1 MAKIIEGKYRLI
13 RDYTSIE
20 GALYTN
26 EVVNVYD
33 NNTRPGHIRA
43 KDSMGRVWFIPK
55 KYLKKIWCFLNL
67 HYIYIWKN

>member
-1 MAKIIEGKYRLI
+1 MAKIVEGKYKLI

-33 NNTRPGHIRA
+33 NNTRTGHFRA
-43 KDSMGRVWFIPK
+43 KDSMGRVWFIPQ
-55 KYLKKIWCFLNL
+55 KYLRKI
-67 HYIYIWKN
+67 

>member
-1 MAKIIEGKYRLI
+1 MAKIVKGKYKLI
-13 RDYTSIE
+13 RDYTSVE

-33 NNTRPGHIRA
+33 NNTRTGHFRA

-55 KYLKKIWCFLNL
+55 KYLKKI
-67 HYIYIWKN
+67 

>member
-1 MAKIIEGKYRLI
+1 MTKIVEGKYKLI

-33 NNTRPGHIRA
+33 NNTRTGHFRA

-55 KYLKKIWCFLNL
+55 KYLKKI
-67 HYIYIWKN
+67 

>member
-1 MAKIIEGKYRLI
+1 MAKIVEGKYKLI

-33 NNTRPGHIRA
+33 NNTRIDHFRA

-55 KYLKKIWCFLNL
+55 KYLKKI
-67 HYIYIWKN
+67 

>member
-1 MAKIIEGKYRLI
+1 MAKIVEGKYRLI
-13 RDYTSIE
+13 KDYASIE

-33 NNTRPGHIRA
+33 NNTRAGHFRA

-55 KYLKKIWCFLNL
+55 KYLKKI
-67 HYIYIWKN
+67 

>member
-1 MAKIIEGKYRLI
+1 MGKLIEGKYKVI
-13 RDYTSIE
+13 QDYTSIE

-26 EVVNVYD
+26 EVVKVYD

-55 KYLKKIWCFLNL
+55 KYLKKI
-67 HYIYIWKN
+67 

>member
-20 GALYTN
+20 AALYTN

-55 KYLKKIWCFLNL
+55 KYLKKI
-67 HYIYIWKN
+67 

>member
-1 MAKIIEGKYRLI
+1 MSKVIEGKYKLVK
-13 RDYTSIE
+13 DYTSIE

-43 KDSMGRVWFIPK
+43 KDNMGRVWFIPK
-55 KYLKKIWCFLNL
+55 KYLKKI
-67 HYIYIWKN
+67 